1 MNSETSPL
9 KRAIEQA
16 LPADSYRGNLLG
28 RRVSSKR
35 SQHRDAVGEGVS
47 VGNIVRVVGVPDLA
61 GMSPECRAE
70 SLPVF
75 EFLVG
80 KYKRVAEFDQWGMA
94 WLRFK
99 IRKGPHA
106 GYHSVGIEPCS
117 LRVRRSRS
125 NL

>member
-1 MNSETSPL
+1 M
-9 KRAIEQA
+9 KRKQCR
-16 LPADSYRGNLLG
+16 DVTG
-28 RRVSSKR
+28 RRIR
-35 SQHRDAVGEGVS
+35 IGD
-47 VGNIVRVVGVPDLA
+47 IVRVIGAPELS

-75 EFLVG
+75 EHLVG
-80 KYKRVAEFDQWGMA
+80 KYKRVEELDQFGMA

-106 GYHSVGIEPCS
+106 GYHWVGIEPYL
-117 LRVRRSRS
+117 LRVRRVA